1 MGPTGT
7 EGPFKIACEVAL
19 GLMRNQKDVL
29 MSALRPFYFDPLLDW
44 VPDGKHK
51 KNDTGE
57 VINEKAVET
66 LKRFQDNSFSK
77 FYQYFLNSSERFL
90 HCRYFFTHSS

>member
-51 KNDTGE
+51 KTDTGE

-66 LKRFQDNSFSK
+66 LKRFKDIS
-77 FYQYFLNSSERFL
+77 FLNFKLSVSIFHKTEL
-90 HCRYFFTHSS
+90 